1 MVAALCSL
9 ITSAKI
15 AASDWS
21 PDTQVRKMEKDAV
34 EVLHRTEAFL
44 EYARQVAE
52 VQPQRI
58 KPLFMKTAEGD
69 GKTGGGWTKNLGEGE
84 GEGKR
89 GGGGGAQLEVLWGE
103 MEREKDAVE
112 KCVKAM
118 ALPSQGSSSSRSRKN
133 SLVIVDDHLIIPFL
147 LITVQVQPF

>member
-1 MVAALCSL
+1 M
-9 ITSAKI
+9 
-15 AASDWS
+15 
-21 PDTQVRKMEKDAV
+21 

-58 KPLFMKTAEGD
+58 KPLFMTTPDGD
-69 GKTGGGWTKNLGEGE
+69 GKTGGGWTKNLGGNSGE
-84 GEGKR
+84 GEE
-89 GGGGGAQLEVLWGE
+89 GGGGKGTGGAGDQLEVLWGE

-118 ALPSQGSSSSRSRKN
+118 ALPSQGSTSSRSRKN
-133 SLVIVDDHLIIPFL
+133 SLVIVDDNLIIPFL
-147 LITVQVQPF
+147 LITVQVTSSFKIQGIDGVGNVERCRKIHQSD

>member
-1 MVAALCSL
+1 M
-9 ITSAKI
+9 
-15 AASDWS
+15 
-21 PDTQVRKMEKDAV
+21 
-34 EVLHRTEAFL
+34 EVLHRSEAFL

-58 KPLFMKTAEGD
+58 KPLFMKTADGD
-69 GKTGGGWTKNLGEGE
+69 GKTGGGWTKNLGDEQGE
-84 GEGKR
+84 GERKGSV
-89 GGGGGAQLEVLWGE
+89 GGGDQLEVLWGE

-147 LITVQVQPF
+147 LITVQVQTSYKSKH